1 VDDTGKILPKE
12 FLQLTLYF
20 LLQVP
25 SNNLDRIERRRYVD
39 VLQWVVLEDQCDALG
54 FGYDQYQDS
63 PKVQGR

>member
-25 SNNLDRIERRRYVD
+25 SDNLDRIERRRYVD

-54 FGYDQYQDS
+54 FGYDQY
-63 PKVQGR
+63 